1 MLEKITE
8 LQAIAQSALA
18 YCTNEFDI
26 ARYKRIL
33 EISAELLASNST
45 HQYEDIF
52 ELFTKETGY
61 ATPKID
67 VRGAVFK
74 ENKILLVQE
83 KMDQCWTMP
92 GGFADVNLSPA
103 ENVIKELKEESGF
116 DCRIIKLIGI
126 LDKRKNI
133 PENKKWP
140 HLYKIFFLCEIISP
154 EQSIFDQKEILNVDF
169 FDLNNIPALS
179 EGRTNHKQIDL
190 CFKHYQDLSLP
201 AIFE

>member
-1 MLEKITE
+1 MLELITE

-18 YCTNEFDI
+18 YCKNDFDI

-33 EISAELLASNST
+33 EISAELLASNSP

-126 LDKRKNI
+126 LDKRKTI
-133 PENKKWP
+133 PDNKKWP
-140 HLYKIFFLCEIISP
+140 HLYKIFFLCEINSL
-154 EQSIFDQKEILNVDF
+154 EQSICDQKEILNVDF
-169 FDLNNIPALS
+169 FDMNKLPTLS
-179 EGRTNHKQIDL
+179 QGRSTVEQINL
-190 CFKHYQDLSLP
+190 CFNHYKNHALP
-201 AIFE
+201 AVFE